1 MTIHPRLKTIFE
13 QASHTE
19 IVYLALGELFSL
31 SEEQL
36 KIQWN
41 ELAQMA
47 QISNSQLNIRKIP
60 AEHQCM
66 VCFQKYHPENLQ
78 TVCPH
83 CGSVGAKVIAGEEL
97 YLESK
102 L

>member
-13 QASHTE
+13 QASHTQT
-19 IVYLALGELFSL
+19 VRLALGELFPL
-31 SEEQL
+31 SDEQL
-36 KIQWN
+36 KTQWN
-41 ELAQMA
+41 EFVQRA
-47 QISNSQLNIRKIP
+47 QISNSQLIIHKIP

-78 TVCPH
+78 TICPH

-97 YLESK
+97 YLESTI
-102 L
+102 